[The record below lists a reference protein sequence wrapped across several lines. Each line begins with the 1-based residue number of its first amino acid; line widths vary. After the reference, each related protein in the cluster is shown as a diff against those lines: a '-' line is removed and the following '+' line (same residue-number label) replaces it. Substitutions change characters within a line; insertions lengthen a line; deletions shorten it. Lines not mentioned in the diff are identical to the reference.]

1 MTKRALFR
9 RIANIR
15 RLEKLF
21 SFDKLFIVA
30 FFFFLL
36 TSVMRWSLV
45 PDEVIGTVLVSE
57 YSNYGG
63 VPIVVIFGYDGET
76 YKVCDDVRKQELMQ
90 HQDKTVRVLGSVAKS
105 KKEGKTIKVKYY
117 TLLHE

>member
-1 MTKRALFR
+1 MTKRTLFR
-9 RIANIR
+9 RIANMM

-30 FFFFLL
+30 FFCFLL
-36 TSVMRWSLV
+36 TSVLRWSLV
-45 PDEVIGTVLVSE
+45 PDEVTGTVLVSE

-63 VPIVVIFGYDGET
+63 VPIVAIFGYDGET
-76 YKVCDDVRKQELMQ
+76 YEITDDVRKQELMQ
-90 HQDKTVRVLGSVAKS
+90 LKGKTVDVLGKVAKS

-117 TLLHE
+117 AVLDE